1 MPKTQAAE
9 LLRWVLF
16 VVFPSK
22 MPEGQLFEVHDLP
35 DAYAERRDASM
46 ALNDMLTLIAVIF
59 TFAGLLVNI
68 VNTTFNITWKI
79 AHEHKDEDSKK
90 SE

>member
-1 MPKTQAAE
+1 
-9 LLRWVLF
+9 
-16 VVFPSK
+16 
-22 MPEGQLFEVHDLP
+22 
-35 DAYAERRDASM
+35 M

-79 AHEHKDEDSKK
+79 AHERKDEDSKK
-90 SE
+90 RMTAFMFPNLNGQFAFCDS

>member
-1 MPKTQAAE
+1 
-9 LLRWVLF
+9 
-16 VVFPSK
+16 
-22 MPEGQLFEVHDLP
+22 
-35 DAYAERRDASM
+35 M

-90 SE
+90 SEWPPSCSPT

>member
-1 MPKTQAAE
+1 
-9 LLRWVLF
+9 
-16 VVFPSK
+16 
-22 MPEGQLFEVHDLP
+22 
-35 DAYAERRDASM
+35 M

-90 SE
+90 KRMTAFMFPNLNGQFAFLRFLIHQ

>member
-1 MPKTQAAE
+1 
-9 LLRWVLF
+9 
-16 VVFPSK
+16 
-22 MPEGQLFEVHDLP
+22 
-35 DAYAERRDASM
+35 M

-79 AHEHKDEDSKK
+79 AHERKDEDSKK
-90 SE
+90 ANDRLHVPQPERSIRFFAIPDSSVRS

>member
-1 MPKTQAAE
+1 
-9 LLRWVLF
+9 
-16 VVFPSK
+16 
-22 MPEGQLFEVHDLP
+22 
-35 DAYAERRDASM
+35 M

-79 AHEHKDEDSKK
+79 AYEHKDGDSKK